1 MTLSALRAEV
11 PTPWPA
17 PGESCLLSAVCLK
30 IYQGPLKRTEPL
42 CSQPRSHGF
51 KTRCTLRW
59 VSCRLLYLEFK
70 VDFLLHFSPAL
81 DLLCAWLPRE
91 QLRLRQCI
99 PPRSLALLI
108 VRPSFLLPSL
118 LKFFPSGSSTRP
130 FSTSASE
137 EMPPMLVSDNISLSL
152 SEERP
157 FIFKMTTDLFLD
169 KFSVQ
174 F

>member
-1 MTLSALRAEV
+1 M

-17 PGESCLLSAVCLK
+17 PGESGLLSAVCLR
-30 IYQGPLKRTEPL
+30 IHQGPLKRTEPL
-42 CSQPRSHGF
+42 SSQPRGHGF

-91 QLRLRQCI
+91 QHRLRQCI

-108 VRPSFLLPSL
+108 VRPSIRLSFLLSL
-118 LKFFPSGSSTRP
+118 NSFLLVLPAGHFPNLHQKRCLPCWYLIIS
-130 FSTSASE
+130 
-137 EMPPMLVSDNISLSL
+137 VSPYQRRDL
-152 SEERP
+152 
-157 FIFKMTTDLFLD
+157 LFLR
-169 KFSVQ
+169 
-174 F
+174 